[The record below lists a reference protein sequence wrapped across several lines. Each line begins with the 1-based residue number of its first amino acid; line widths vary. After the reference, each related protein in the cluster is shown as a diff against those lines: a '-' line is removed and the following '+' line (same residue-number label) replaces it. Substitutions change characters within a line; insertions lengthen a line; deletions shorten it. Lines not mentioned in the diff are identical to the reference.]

1 MSDSASPSYRSELVK
16 SALSVGSLRALGSNL
31 GQRALSAG
39 GLSAVGGAGGAGL
52 GALAGGLRGYQQA
65 RNEGYSGLRGAL
77 GGAATGAALG
87 GAGGAALGAGVGGLG
102 GRNVQ
107 GFVRGLARP
116 GAEKPGVVGG
126 IARFGQRQVHG
137 LTGALPSGPYA
148 STSKALE
155 SIGGGVAPLRRQVA
169 DLNKQ
174 ILTRGGTTADKLKL
188 LHQRKTLEQ
197 GLAAGEKA
205 TNMGMTS
212 VPGFFK
218 AMATRPGEA
227 LRAAGEYQWKSNP
240 TVMGKAMALGMPA
253 SFVASEALRP
263 SQEGEAS
270 RGARSLGALGESA
283 LYSLAPMPMAG
294 SMATAG
300 LFRGGLQ
307 GVSRALRNRK
317 DLGQSPPPPEAEDA
331 SASSG
336 VEHVYSNSAQGK
348 PPEGYGA

>member
-1 MSDSASPSYRSELVK
+1 MSDPVYASCR
-16 SALSVGSLRALGSNL
+16 SALEKTALSLSSLRALGGQL

-39 GLSAVGGAGGAGL
+39 GLGAVGGAGGAAL
-52 GALAGGLRGYQQA
+52 GAAAGGVRGYQKA
-65 RNEGYSGLRGAL
+65 REEGYSGLRGAL
-77 GGAATGAALG
+77 GGAASGAALG

-102 GRNVQ
+102 GRKVQ
-107 GFVRGLARP
+107 GFVHGLTRQ
-116 GAEKPGVVGG
+116 GVEKPGVVGG

-137 LTGALPSGPYA
+137 LTGALPSGPHA
-148 STSKALE
+148 SASKALE
-155 SIGGGVAPLRRQVA
+155 SIGGGVAPLRRQLS
-169 DLNKQ
+169 DLGQKE
-174 ILTRGGTTADKLKL
+174 LTPNVLRQMETLRGGI
-188 LHQRKTLEQ
+188 
-197 GLAAGEKA
+197 AAGEKA

-227 LRAAGEYQWKSNP
+227 LRTAAEYQWKSNP
-240 TVMGKAMALGMPA
+240 TMAGKAMALGMPA
-253 SFVASEALRP
+253 SFVAGEALRP
-263 SQEGEAS
+263 SEEGEAS

-283 LYSLAPMPMAG
+283 LYSMAPMPLAG
-294 SMATAG
+294 SMVTAG

-307 GVSRALRNRK
+307 AAGRALRNRK

-336 VEHVYSNSAQGK
+336 VEHIYSNSAQGK